1 MPNALTKL
9 KLCSNITLLRNTVIK
24 GGIYVGESNES
35 RERLISC
42 AKAEFLRVG
51 YQKASLRHIC
61 TEAGL
66 TTGAVYFMFGDKNGL
81 FGAVVEKPLSEL
93 FALLGQHIA
102 EEKEEDMS
110 AYTHIK
116 GDHDAFA
123 QEIVE
128 LLYENYDEMMI
139 LLDKSQGSEYENL
152 PDRIIAMLDECYG
165 VVAQRFAKSR
175 GRRVNEY
182 MLHYMSHIQVESIIH
197 LLTHE
202 RDKQKAVE
210 NIKPVFDM
218 LVSSFV
224 EYVLE

>member
-1 MPNALTKL
+1 M
-9 KLCSNITLLRNTVIK
+9 
-24 GGIYVGESNES
+24 GENNDS

-42 AKAEFLRVG
+42 AKAEFLEKG
-51 YQKASLRHIC
+51 FQKASLRHIC
-61 TEAGL
+61 AEAGL

-81 FGAVVEKPLSEL
+81 LGAVVEKPLAEL
-93 FALLGQHIA
+93 YAMLGQHIA
-102 EEKEEDMS
+102 EENDEDIS
-110 AYTHIK
+110 RYTHIK

-139 LLDKSQGSEYENL
+139 LLNKSQGSEYENI

-165 VVAQRFAKSR
+165 SVAERFAKSC

-182 MLHYMSHIQVESIIH
+182 MLHYMSHIQVGALIH

-202 RDKQKAVE
+202 RDKQKAAE